1 MNFNELFKESVEEYD
16 SLISGTTPVILVGSA
31 TCGKS
36 AGAQEISAAFKAELE
51 EHNIMAQVIDVGCIG
66 LCYLEPIVTIIKEGM
81 PPIFYGDVT
90 TKQAKELV
98 NSYIIDNNPMIESAL
113 GTIGDKQIEG
123 IPNLFDIPV
132 MKPQI
137 RRILRNCGFIDPD
150 NIKHYIA
157 MNGYKGLKNALRLR
171 TRRSYREG

>member
-16 SLISGTTPVILVGSA
+16 TLISGKTPVILVGSA

-36 AGAQEISAAFKAELE
+36 AGAREISAAFKAELAE
-51 EHNIMAQVIDVGCIG
+51 SNIMAQVIDVGCIG

-90 TKQAKELV
+90 TKQVKELV
-98 NSYIIDNNPMIESAL
+98 NSYIIDNNPTIESAL

-123 IPNLFDIPV
+123 IPNL
-132 MKPQI
+132 
-137 RRILRNCGFIDPD
+137 
-150 NIKHYIA
+150 
-157 MNGYKGLKNALRLR
+157 
-171 TRRSYREG
+171 